1 MDNSGGKSDG
11 FIVEA
16 SDGATLGLSESSIL
30 GVADSFKLI
39 ILCLELIKEV
49 NNAVN
54 LAHVN
59 EIFKESR
66 GEVYLD

>member
-11 FIVEA
+11 FIVGA